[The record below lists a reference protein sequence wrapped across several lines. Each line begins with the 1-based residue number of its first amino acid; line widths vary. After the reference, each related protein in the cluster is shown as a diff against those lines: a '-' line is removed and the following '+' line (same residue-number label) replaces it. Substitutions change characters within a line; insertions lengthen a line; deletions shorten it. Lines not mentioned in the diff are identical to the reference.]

1 MVELL
6 NFLNELGRD
15 AAVAREFQ
23 HNPRALMVSRGLDS
37 RCQDAL
43 LQGDMAQV
51 GELASLVPVKLLLNV
66 VIGFGD

>member
-51 GELASLVPVKLLLNV
+51 GTLAAVPSVNMIISIV
-66 VIGFGD
+66 TSFGE